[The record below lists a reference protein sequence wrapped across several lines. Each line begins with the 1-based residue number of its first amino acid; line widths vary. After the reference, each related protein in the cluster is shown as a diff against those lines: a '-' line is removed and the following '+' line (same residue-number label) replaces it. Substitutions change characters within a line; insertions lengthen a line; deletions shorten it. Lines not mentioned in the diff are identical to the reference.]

1 MTVLFLDQPE
11 CQEAGTVG
19 GKGASLA
26 RMASLGV
33 AVPPAFVVSADA
45 LVAALPDGGEELR
58 RIVAAAE
65 DHRLDAVAERARRIV
80 LAAETSP
87 ALREQIAAAHRR
99 LGDGEPSVAVRSSA
113 CAEDSEAA
121 SFAGQQET
129 YLHVRG
135 EEQVVS
141 RIRDCWASFFSERA
155 LFYRSR
161 KGSLED
167 LGIAVVIQRM
177 VDPAH
182 GAGGQ
187 QGHARRGAA
196 ARARPDRRPAGAAP
210 RRSPGHRVGARGRA
224 DLRPAVAAG
233 HRMSDLLESA
243 RAWIAYVRWHQD
255 RCADIVAGWLRD
267 QGVDEAMLRE
277 VEALVRAHEDGGW
290 PEVDLIQA
298 ADSLSFLEDAVAAEV
313 AEP

>member
-11 CQEAGTVG
+11 CQEAGTAG

-65 DHRLDAVAERARRIV
+65 DDRLDAVAERARRIV

-141 RIRDCWASFFSERA
+141 RIGDCWASFFSERA

-177 VDPAH
+177 VDAVVSGVMFTCDPVH
-182 GAGGQ
+182 K
-187 QGHARRGAA
+187 RRDAMVVEAVFGLGEAVVSG
-196 ARARPDRRPAGAAP
+196 RLTPDHYVVRRDGEVKRRRLHPQPFAVV
-210 RRSPGHRVGARGRA
+210 RSPEGGTRE
-224 DLRPAVAAG
+224 RPLTEQEGSKAT
-233 HRMSDLLESA
+233 L
-243 RAWIAYVRWHQD
+243 
-255 RCADIVAGWLRD
+255 
-267 QGVDEAMLRE
+267 DEARLRE
-277 VEALVRAHEDGGW
+277 LARIGDQLERRLGGAQDIEWALEDG
-290 PEVDLIQA
+290 LIYVLQSRPVTA
-298 ADSLSFLEDAVAAEV
+298 
-313 AEP
+313 